1 MQAFRQ
7 RSPDDALGGPQVMAA
22 CTQAAA
28 LLDTYR
34 TLRRAYLNFY
44 GEQDSDAGMS
54 EDSAAWMSGRF
65 SLMLEEDPA
74 VGKDRELQKCLK
86 WCIDSTLI
94 LQQMLSQRPITEI
107 HESSVSPG
115 NALNNLLD
123 VSESG
128 CDSFS
133 SRTTQYLL
141 ARCRDESKERLAQI
155 HIWAALSI
163 ALSEYFFKEQL
174 TCAVRAQGNS
184 EKALSLVRAALS
196 LSWERTSLPQILKP
210 HFLLLQAV
218 KSIEDSR
225 LLIDPDKERIA
236 KNCGNIGPPHM
247 KEFSPLFGEPKTYEE
262 VLISMY
268 TLPLSHG
275 NDSGSGGDSNVN
287 RQQRSE
293 PGERDSSNVHGD
305 PTSEAPKEGT
315 SYHAQILTEKVSVVT
330 LECLLVLSVR
340 RKGPECPTV
349 SRNTF
354 LQCAPAWLSAC
365 EQARATLLADSFSVF
380 QDKHMPHS
388 RRQTPTPVARH
399 RHLRR
404 AYTERVNLNRQ

>member
-1 MQAFRQ
+1 
-7 RSPDDALGGPQVMAA
+7 
-22 CTQAAA
+22 
-28 LLDTYR
+28 
-34 TLRRAYLNFY
+34 
-44 GEQDSDAGMS
+44 MS
-54 EDSAAWMSGRF
+54 FSTELCCFSAA
-65 SLMLEEDPA
+65 
-74 VGKDRELQKCLK
+74 
-86 WCIDSTLI
+86 LI